1 MARPKSSIAE
11 QKVKRQE
18 SRQKHYSNPDNR
30 EKQRERDRIYQQRK
44 RDRAKLQNIVLQS
57 LMNIHIN

>member
-30 EKQRERDRIYQQRK
+30 EKQRERDRIYQQKK
-44 RDRAKLQNIVLQS
+44 RDQAKLQKLELQS
-57 LMNIHIN
+57 SINIYLN